1 MKNEYNEIYE
11 KLYQIYKKYQKAYNH
26 IPDSHQMCCMWSTV
40 NPPNTIED
48 TKQIHDIEKSF
59 DIHLDEMEAIELY
72 DMDLDEA
79 AKRILEMK
87 GRNSSNW
94 DFSKSG

>member
-1 MKNEYNEIYE
+1 
-11 KLYQIYKKYQKAYNH
+11 
-26 IPDSHQMCCMWSTV
+26 MCCMWSTV

-87 GRNSSNW
+87 GRNSSN
-94 DFSKSG
+94 

>member
-1 MKNEYNEIYE
+1 
-11 KLYQIYKKYQKAYNH
+11 
-26 IPDSHQMCCMWSTV
+26 
-40 NPPNTIED
+40 
-48 TKQIHDIEKSF
+48 
-59 DIHLDEMEAIELY
+59 MEAIELY

>member
-1 MKNEYNEIYE
+1 
-11 KLYQIYKKYQKAYNH
+11 
-26 IPDSHQMCCMWSTV
+26 MWSTV

-87 GRNSSNW
+87 GRNSSN
-94 DFSKSG
+94 

>member
-1 MKNEYNEIYE
+1 MKTEYNEIYA
-11 KLYQIYKKYQKAYNH
+11 KLYQIYKKYRKAYKHN
-26 IPDSHQMCCMWSTV
+26 PDSHQMCCMWSTV
-40 NPPNTIED
+40 NPPDTIED
-48 TKQIHDIEKSF
+48 TKQIHDIENAF
-59 DIHLDEMEAIELY
+59 DICLNEMEAFEIY

-87 GRNSSNW
+87 GGKSSNR